1 MMKHVTN
8 DFLVISEMEK
18 SLILALRYGSPASSV
33 YTIAR
38 ATSRK
43 WQEVSQVLKP
53 YDEALS
59 RKELNVDR
67 LRDQGKRLLT
77 SLGYYAEDGTFDM
90 SKIPPPPAAPSAAT
104 KRQDNPKQAKAVG
117 KDEPDQ
123 AMEAKV
129 YVDTPKDG
137 KTQQALDLFDF
148 RSIAHHWLK
157 GIEDG
162 FVAID
167 SFGYRSDPDKGTS
180 VTIVLKG
187 NG

>member
-1 MMKHVTN
+1 MK
-8 DFLVISEMEK
+8 DEPILEIGEMEK
-18 SLILALRYGSPASSV
+18 NLMLALRYSSPASSI

-38 ATSRK
+38 MTGRK

-90 SKIPPPPAAPSAAT
+90 SKIPTPPAAPSAAT

-162 FVAID
+162 SVVID
-167 SFGYRSDPDKGTS
+167 SFGFRCEPHDGQS
-180 VTIVLKG
+180 VSIVLKAG
-187 NG
+187 R